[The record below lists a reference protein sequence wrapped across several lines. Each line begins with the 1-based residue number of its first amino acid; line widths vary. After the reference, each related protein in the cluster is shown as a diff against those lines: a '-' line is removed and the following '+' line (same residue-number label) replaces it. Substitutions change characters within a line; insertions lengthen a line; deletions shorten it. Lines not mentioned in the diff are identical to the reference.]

1 MNDRRSAAVA
11 ILALALLVSGAV
23 GAGGFVSLAAPGSGN
38 AWTAATDANDRS
50 IGATAD
56 RALTG
61 PTSVESPYGEATV
74 RYDREGVPHIE
85 ADNETALYYAV
96 GYVQA
101 RDRLFQMDLQ
111 RRLMRGETAEIA
123 GESTVESDRFYRKMD
138 FAGAA
143 EASWNATRDTEAGD
157 ATRAY
162 TAGVNHY
169 IDTEP
174 LPTEF
179 QANDYAPDEWTPVDS
194 LLVGKLIA
202 WQLTGDFR
210 DLERATV
217 ADSFDPGAVS
227 ELYPEQLDHDSTVVG
242 RSQGGDVTPASARP
256 SASRQAGTQG
266 TTGDFAGLYDR
277 YSTYERSLGI
287 GSNSWV
293 VSGEHTADGAPIVA
307 NDPHL
312 SLTVPPVWYEMHLE
326 SPEMN
331 TRGVAFP
338 GLPFV
343 VIGRTESVSWGFTNV
358 GADQT
363 DLYTFERPTDDT
375 YVYDGETREVQT
387 ETETIEVANG
397 PDAGV
402 EIRKTVKGPLLERGG
417 QEVAVSWLGLTG
429 TREGQAIHDL
439 NHAEDLAAVSEALR
453 TFDTPTQNI
462 VAADRDGGT
471 LFRTT
476 GKYPYRYTDGERVS
490 GELPFNAT
498 AGEGNWRGWTPY
510 GQTDWDA
517 GGFVPFEDVPH
528 VDNPDVLAT
537 ANQRTTD
544 EPSFYLSYSE
554 RFADPYRGARIY
566 ERLESRVESDRPVT
580 AAFMQDLQRDT
591 RSLAA
596 ARYQEP
602 ILDARSEMSA
612 DVRTEA
618 DRLVGWDARMNRDS
632 RAALLY
638 ALFREEVRGVV
649 FGDEFAAEGL
659 DSSYY
664 PHHTTLQNLPADSEW
679 FDNATTPA
687 RETRADGYATAFER
701 AVERAEEEGWRV
713 YGDYNVVDLDHRF
726 PLAFLEY
733 PEVPTNGGPFTVS
746 NFRVTGDAGS
756 SWRMVVSGSEAYG
769 VIPGGQ
775 SGNPYSPHYA
785 DQLDPWANGG
795 YHPIPTESSG
805 PIVIMFDEEGD
816 A

>member
-1 MNDRRSAAVA
+1 MNDRRSAAAAVV
-11 ILALALLVSGAV
+11 ALALLIAGAV
-23 GAGGFVSLAAPGSGN
+23 GAGGYISLGAPGSGD
-38 AWTAATDANDRS
+38 AWTAAYGANDGS
-50 IGATAD
+50 IGAKTD

-61 PTSVESPYGEATV
+61 AATVESPYGEATV
-74 RYDREGVPHIE
+74 RYDGDGVPHIA

-123 GESTVESDRFYRKMD
+123 GEATVESDRFYRKMD
-138 FAGAA
+138 FASAA
-143 EASWNATRDTEAGD
+143 EASWNATKDTAAGD

-179 QANDYAPDEWTPVDS
+179 QVNDYAPDEWTPVDS

-217 ADSFDPGAVS
+217 ADSFGPTATS
-227 ELYPEQLDHDSTVVG
+227 QLYPEQLAHDSTVMG
-242 RSQGGDVTPASARP
+242 RSQGGEVTPASARP
-256 SASRQAGTQG
+256 TTSTQETQG
-266 TTGDFAGLYDR
+266 TVGDFSALYDR
-277 YSTYERSLGI
+277 YSSHERSLGI

-293 VSGEHTADGAPIVA
+293 VSGDHTSDGRPILA

-312 SLTVPPVWYEMHLE
+312 SLTVPPVWYEMHLDA
-326 SPEMN
+326 PEMD
-331 TRGVAFP
+331 TRGVALP
-338 GLPFV
+338 GLPFII
-343 VIGRTESVSWGFTNV
+343 IGRTESVSWGFTNV

-363 DLYTFERPTDDT
+363 DIYTFAQPTNDT
-375 YVYDGETREVQT
+375 YVYDNETHEVKT
-387 ETETIEVANG
+387 ETETIEVAG
-397 PDAGV
+397 SPDAEV

-417 QEVAVSWLGLTG
+417 REVAVSWLGLTG
-429 TREGQAIHDL
+429 TREGRAIHAL
-439 NHAEDLAAVSEALR
+439 NHAESLDAVNDALR
-453 TFDTPTQNI
+453 TFDAPTQNI

-471 LFRTT
+471 LFRIT

-498 AGEGNWRGWTPY
+498 AGDGNWRGWVPY

-517 GGFVPFEDVPH
+517 GGFVPFEEVPH

-544 EPSFYLSYSE
+544 DPGFYLSYSE
-554 RFADPYRGARIY
+554 RLADPYRGARIY
-566 ERLESRVESDRPVT
+566 ERLEARVQSDEPVT
-580 AAFMQDLQRDT
+580 AAFVQELQRDT

-596 ARYQEP
+596 AAYQP
-602 ILDARSEMSA
+602 VILDARTEMSA
-612 DVRTEA
+612 DIRAEA
-618 DRLVGWDARMNRDS
+618 DRLDGWNAQLDRDS
-632 RAALLY
+632 RPALLY
-638 ALFREEVRGVV
+638 ALFREEVRDVV

-659 DSSYY
+659 DSGYY
-664 PHHTTLQNLPADSEW
+664 PHHTVLQNLPADSEW
-679 FDNATTPA
+679 FDDATTPA
-687 RETRADGYATAFER
+687 RETRADAYATAFAQ
-701 AVERAEEEGWRV
+701 AVERAERKGWQR
-713 YGDYNVVDLDHRF
+713 YGDYNVVDLDHQF
-726 PLAFLEY
+726 PLAFLDY
-733 PEVPTNGGPFTVS
+733 PELSTDGGPFTVS

-769 VIPGGQ
+769 IIPGGQ

-785 DQLDPWANGG
+785 DQLDPWANGE
-795 YHPIPTESSG
+795 YREIPTEPSG
-805 PIVIMFDEEGD
+805 PVVITFTDEEGD
-816 A
+816 K